1 MGIGARQTNFLNL
14 MDDLGELG
22 KYRRQLL
29 LFSDDL
35 EHLGEVDESLAGFLI
50 DETECFDDCPE
61 IDNARCLVQEAYD
74 IIRDYQTVQLL
85 WVEESSKD
93 E

>member
-14 MDDLGELG
+14 MDDMGELD
-22 KYRRQLL
+22 KYRKQLL

-61 IDNARCLVQEAYD
+61 IDKARTLVQEAYE
-74 IIRDYQTVQLL
+74 IIKDYQHIQLL
-85 WVEESSKD
+85 WVD
-93 E
+93 EQEK